1 MTWNTNTI
9 TELLIAAGMAVAI
22 IVMEFVAA
30 FVGGFRETRVL
41 SDVLQEAYRRVVCVD
56 VLFLAFCIG
65 LATICYRNPMLVPD
79 WFGGG
84 LSAAVASALLGSV
97 LVFVAERIASY
108 SQEKDRLYGF
118 RSARILI
125 DECRSLRLL
134 RSRSFRLVLL
144 TVILAPV
151 LGPFI
156 GNIADAVF
164 AGTETAAW
172 FDTMVERVEKA
183 CAACFAPVFV
193 EMIVALNAT
202 MILSWRRIYGYEEDW
217 GPYLTRERMQRM
229 YRITMRRWFGLLNG
243 SDKPRDVVS
252 QQLDADLDA
261 AEREGRDKSQLAM
274 LLCSYNP
281 YRDVGWRKRVLA
293 SPNGTYTRCRFAEH
307 LRAKR
312 KVLVR
317 HGVADKTIQIIAD
330 EDSWFLRTVAGADA
344 PGYYSDWCQSLK
356 DEGLLS

>member
-1 MTWNTNTI
+1 MAWNTNTI
-9 TELLIAAGMAVAI
+9 TEPLIAAGAAVAV

-41 SDVLQEAYRRVVCVD
+41 SDVLQEAYRHVVCVD
-56 VLFLAFCIG
+56 VLFLAFCVG

-156 GNIADAVF
+156 GNITDAVF

-172 FDTMVERVEKA
+172 FDTMVERIEKA
-183 CAACFAPVFV
+183 CTASFAPVFV

-243 SDKPRDVVS
+243 RDEPLDVIPHR
-252 QQLDADLDA
+252 LDADLEA
-261 AEREGRDKSQLAM
+261 AEREGRDVDQLAA
-274 LLCSYNP
+274 LLCSFEP
-281 YRDVGWRKRVLA
+281 YRNVGWRRRVLA
-293 SPNGTYTRCRFAEH
+293 SPVGDDARRRFTEH

-317 HGVADKTIQIIAD
+317 HGVTDDTIRSVSDSDK
-330 EDSWFLRTVAGADA
+330 SFLCGITGLDM
-344 PGYYSDWCQSLK
+344 PDYYSKWFRSLK
-356 DEGLLS
+356 AEELIF